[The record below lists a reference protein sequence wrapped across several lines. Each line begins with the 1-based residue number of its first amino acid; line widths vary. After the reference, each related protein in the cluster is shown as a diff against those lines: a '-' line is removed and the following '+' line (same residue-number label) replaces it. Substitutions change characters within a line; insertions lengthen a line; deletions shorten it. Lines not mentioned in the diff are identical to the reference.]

1 MLEELHMFRKQA
13 PCMAAQLMQSGFLDV
28 EILKDVTQLK
38 ATFLDGQSTTEN
50 DHFTIN
56 KS

>member
-1 MLEELHMFRKQA
+1 MFRKQA
-13 PCMAAQLMQSGFLDV
+13 PCMAPQLIQSGFLDV

-38 ATFLDGQSTTEN
+38 AKFLDGQSTKEN